1 MADELK
7 LQVNKTKKRIWLILI
22 LLLILIIAALIYL
35 FLNYYKPAPAEQQPN
50 INPNVNNETPAP
62 VNSQFNP
69 ASFNNPDP
77 AVVADIQGLNGNNE
91 EPPVEEAASVIAE
104 AFAERFGS
112 YSNQSD
118 YANLDDLAVFMTPNI
133 SGWIIKYK
141 DQLRKENPDFNYY
154 YAMETKAISKQV
166 NSLDEEAGKAEITV
180 KTQRQEFK
188 NSIENPRIFYQDIL
202 IKLVKIDNEWKVDG
216 AYWQ

>member
-7 LQVNKTKKRIWLILI
+7 LQVKKTKKRIWLILI

-35 FLNYYKPAPAEQQPN
+35 FLSYYKPAPSQPQEN
-50 INPNVNNETPAP
+50 LNNGNVNEPPAA
-62 VNSQFNP
+62 VNLP
-69 ASFNNPDP
+69 ANLNSFNNPDP
-77 AVVADIQGLNGNNE
+77 AVVADIQGLNGNAP
-91 EPPVEEAASVIAE
+91 EPTKEEAAAVVAE

-118 YANLDDLAVFMTPNI
+118 YANLDDLQIFMTDNI
-133 SGWIIKYK
+133 NNWVIKYK
-141 DQLRKENPDFNYY
+141 EQLRKENPDFNSY
-154 YAMETKAISKQV
+154 YAMETKAISKQI
-166 NSLDEEAGKAEITV
+166 NSMDEKAGKAEITV

-188 NSIENPRIFYQDIL
+188 NSINDPRVFYQDIL
-202 IKLVKIDNEWKVDG
+202 IKLVKVGNEWKVDG